1 MHKYRVK
8 VWRDRL
14 DHTLP
19 VEHLVVVQDL
29 TFPEFEDM
37 IQGFIEGKTF
47 DMWEMLGPKHLP
59 ITLTEILTISAAE
72 LQLVGVAGILKI
84 VVAPKPNNNGWNK
97 NNNVKC
103 IL

>member
-37 IQGFIEGKTF
+37 IKEFLSKVKHS
-47 DMWEMLGPKHLP
+47 DMGNAWSQTP
-59 ITLTEILTISAAE
+59 TDISDRD
-72 LQLVGVAGILKI
+72 ID
-84 VVAPKPNNNGWNK
+84 NK
-97 NNNVKC
+97 RSRTPTRRSS
-103 IL
+103 